1 MKSKTILHTLLT
13 FMLVFGST
21 STVYAATPDTSTS
34 NGPDN
39 RQLIKDKIQ
48 LIKQLRE
55 RRQRE
60 PEHKKLYRSALPIV
74 EETASLLG
82 ITKDDLI
89 AELKKDKSLNEVAK
103 SRGMSGEELAGKLM
117 VLRIQ
122 KINEA
127 VIAGKLPAEKAEKI
141 KSRMKE
147 HVAYLLNQKGSK
159 VLEHIDTHKWLRH
172 NTLRHFTPSKM
183 AELIGISEQELVG
196 KLKSGHSLSEIA
208 EEQGIS
214 RQELTSRIKG
224 EADPIIE
231 RMLDKKLIPQDKSKS
246 P

>member
-1 MKSKTILHTLLT
+1 MKSTTILHTLLT

-21 STVYAATPDTSTS
+21 SSVYAANPDTLTS
-34 NGPDN
+34 SGSDN
-39 RQLIKDKIQ
+39 RQLMKEKIQ
-48 LIKQLRE
+48 LIKQLRD
-55 RRQRE
+55 RRQKD
-60 PEHKKLYRSALPIV
+60 PDQKKLYRSALPIV

-82 ITKDDLI
+82 MSKDDLL
-89 AELKKDKSLNEVAK
+89 AELKKGKSLGEVAK
-103 SRGMSGEELAGKLM
+103 AHGMNNEELTRNLM

-147 HVAYLLNQKGSK
+147 HITYLLSRKGNE
-159 VLEHIDTHKWLRH
+159 VLEHIDSHKRLRH
-172 NTLRHFTPSKM
+172 STLRHFTPSKM
-183 AELIGISEQELVG
+183 AELIGISEQELVS
-196 KLKSGHSLSEIA
+196 KLKEGRSLSEIA

-214 RQELTSRIKG
+214 REELTSRIKN
-224 EADPIIE
+224 EADPLID
-231 RMLDKKLIPQDKSKS
+231 RMLDKKLAPQIESKS